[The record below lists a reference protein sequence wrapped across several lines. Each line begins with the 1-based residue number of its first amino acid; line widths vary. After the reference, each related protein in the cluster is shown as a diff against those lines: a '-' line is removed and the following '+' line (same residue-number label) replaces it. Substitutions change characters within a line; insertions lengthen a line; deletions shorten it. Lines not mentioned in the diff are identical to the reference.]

1 MISVVFSFKN
11 EEENILELVERTIK
25 VLDKI
30 NIDYEIIFVDDCST
44 DNSKKIIKE
53 LILKNEKIK
62 YILMNRTFGTAPCLL
77 AGLKN
82 AKGDY
87 IVYLDSD
94 LQDPPEI
101 IEKMHEKTKEG
112 YEVVH
117 TKRSKREGENFLKI
131 IVYKFAY
138 YVLNKILSIKLEQ
151 NAGDFKML
159 SKKVVKTILDMN
171 EKDPYMRGL
180 PSWTGYKDTIVL
192 YDRLKRYK
200 GETKFPF
207 FISSNPWKEFF
218 RGVVSF
224 SSFPLYLILISG
236 LVSFLIFIS
245 LFLYFLI
252 FSNLNDNFL
261 FLSILFFFS
270 IIQSS
275 IGTLGLYIEKILKSS
290 SKRPD
295 YIISEKIGFGQK

>member
-1 MISVVFSFKN
+1 
-11 EEENILELVERTIK
+11 
-25 VLDKI
+25 
-30 NIDYEIIFVDDCST
+30 
-44 DNSKKIIKE
+44 
-53 LILKNEKIK
+53 
-62 YILMNRTFGTAPCLL
+62 
-77 AGLKN
+77 
-82 AKGDY
+82 
-87 IVYLDSD
+87 
-94 LQDPPEI
+94 
-101 IEKMHEKTKEG
+101 
-112 YEVVH
+112 
-117 TKRSKREGENFLKI
+117 
-131 IVYKFAY
+131 
-138 YVLNKILSIKLEQ
+138 
-151 NAGDFKML
+151 ML